1 MGLGGLLHLVQ
12 RGGAWRAVASPIPL
26 LAVPNVTAH
35 PSTTSVPITVLV
47 YDGLL
52 LCGFN
57 VVIKEF
63 REVNS
68 VELCVSYVDVII
80 FCLTWSRHCITSEA
94 FVHINSVFTK
104 AFNMLCTSNFTTVRL
119 MLVSVISGIRK
130 DDSRSAQLLRS
141 DLQSALTRP
150 PAVHRSDGTSVTA
163 CNTGTS
169 MPTHGL

>member
-1 MGLGGLLHLVQ
+1 
-12 RGGAWRAVASPIPL
+12 
-26 LAVPNVTAH
+26 
-35 PSTTSVPITVLV
+35 
-47 YDGLL
+47 
-52 LCGFN
+52 
-57 VVIKEF
+57 
-63 REVNS
+63 
-68 VELCVSYVDVII
+68 
-80 FCLTWSRHCITSEA
+80 
-94 FVHINSVFTK
+94 
-104 AFNMLCTSNFTTVRL
+104 